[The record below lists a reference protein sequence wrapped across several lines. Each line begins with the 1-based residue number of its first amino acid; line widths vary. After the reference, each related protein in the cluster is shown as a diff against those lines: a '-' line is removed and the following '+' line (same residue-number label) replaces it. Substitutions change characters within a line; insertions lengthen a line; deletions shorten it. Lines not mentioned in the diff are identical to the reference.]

1 MRTRELRYRSYE
13 PGAEA
18 LREALCTVGN
28 GYLASRGAAPESCA
42 DDTHYPGT
50 YLAGVYN
57 RLTTDIAGEQV
68 ENESL
73 VNAPNWLHLRLR
85 IGGGEWFAPESVEIL
100 SFDQVLDL
108 DRVVLA
114 RGIRFRDASGR
125 TSRLE
130 QRRLVSMAEPH
141 LAALETRLFAEDW
154 SGPVELVSGLDGQV
168 SNDGVARYR
177 QLEGDHLAAL
187 DGRAVSDELLSL
199 EVETSQ
205 SHVRIAEA
213 ARTRLWLEDR
223 RLSAKPEVL
232 RRPGYVAHRHQVEIG
247 SGEWIR
253 IEKVVAVYTS
263 HDNAISEPG
272 LEARRSAAR
281 AGNYA
286 SLESAHALAW
296 SHLWQRFDF
305 EIEQDEADEEA
316 RTTQVLRLHLAHL
329 IQTTSPHVMD
339 LDVGVPARGLH
350 GEAYRGHIFWDELFV
365 FPLFNL
371 RMPEIT
377 RALLRYRYRRL
388 DEARRAA
395 ADAGLPGALFPWQ
408 SGSNGREES
417 QRLHL
422 NPKSGNWIPDNS
434 HLQRHINAAI
444 AYNAWQYYQVS
455 GDMEFLAFYGAEL
468 ILEVARLWAGL
479 AQYDEERRRFCIRQV
494 MGPDEYHDAYPGAD
508 HPGLDDNAYTN
519 LMAVWV
525 LERALELREVLS
537 SSRFDEL
544 CERMGL
550 EKDEFAHWDDVSRRM
565 FVPFHDD
572 GIISQ
577 FDGYEKLQEFDWDGY
592 RERYGDIQRLDRILE
607 AEDDTPNRYK
617 VSKQAD
623 VLMLFFL
630 FSTEELEGLF
640 ARLGYP
646 FDGDTITRNIDYYIK
661 RTSHGS
667 TLSRVV
673 HSWVLAR
680 NDRPGGWPLF
690 VESLE
695 SDISDIQGGTTHEGI
710 HTGAMAGTVDLVQR
724 CFTGIETRCDVLWL
738 NPYLPQDLHRLR
750 LNIRYREYR
759 LFIQVTRTAIEI
771 TAHPCHAPP
780 LRIGIRSEVHE
791 MQAGEVRTF
800 HL

>member
-1 MRTRELRYRSYE
+1 MRARELRYRAFDPDS
-13 PGAEA
+13 EA

-28 GYLASRGAAPESCA
+28 GYLATRGAAPESRA
-42 DDTHYPGT
+42 DGTHYPGT
-50 YLAGVYN
+50 YIAGVYN
-57 RLTTDIAGEQV
+57 RLTTDIAGEKV

-73 VNAPNWLHLRLR
+73 VNAPNWLHLHLR
-85 IGGGEWFAPESVEIL
+85 IGDGDWFATDSVEIL
-100 SFDQVLDL
+100 SFEQALDL
-108 DRVVLA
+108 ERVVLT
-114 RGIRFRDASGR
+114 RMIRFRDPSGR

-130 QRRLVSMAEPH
+130 QRRLVSMAAPH
-141 LAALETRLFAEDW
+141 LAALETRLCAEDW
-154 SGPVELVSGLDGQV
+154 SGQVELVSGLDGRV
-168 SNDGVARYR
+168 SNAGVARYR
-177 QLEGDHLAAL
+177 ELENQHLAPL
-187 DGRAVSDELLSL
+187 SGRAVSDELLSL
-199 EVETSQ
+199 EVETTQ

-213 ARTRLWLEDR
+213 ARTRLWLGGR
-223 RLSAKPEVL
+223 RIEADPEVEQQ
-232 RRPGYVAHRHQVEIG
+232 PGFVAHRFRIELNPG
-247 SGEWIR
+247 DELL
-253 IEKVVAVYTS
+253 IEKVVAIYTS
-263 HDNAISEPG
+263 QDNAISEPG
-272 LEARRSAAR
+272 LEARHSAAR
-281 AGNYA
+281 AANYA
-286 SLESAHALAW
+286 GLESAHALAW

-305 EIEQDEADEEA
+305 EVEQDDADEEA
-316 RTTQVLRLHLAHL
+316 RTSQVLRLHLAHL

-444 AYNAWQYYQVS
+444 AYNTWQYFQVS

-468 ILEVARLWAGL
+468 MLEIARLWAGL
-479 AQYDEERRRFCIRQV
+479 VRYDEDRRRYCIPRV

-525 LERALELREVLS
+525 LERALQLGDVLS
-537 SSRFDEL
+537 PSRFDEL
-544 CERMGL
+544 CERLGL
-550 EKDEFAHWDDVSRRM
+550 GKDEFARWDDISRRM
-565 FVPFHDD
+565 YVPFHDD

-577 FDGYEKLQEFDWDGY
+577 FDGYEALEEFDWDGY

-607 AEDDTPNRYK
+607 AEGDTPNRYK

-646 FDGDTITRNIDYYIK
+646 FDGDTITRNIDYYIR

-680 NDRPGGWPLF
+680 SDRPGGWPLF

-724 CFTGIETRCDVLWL
+724 CFTGIETRGEVLWL
-738 NPYLPQDLHRLR
+738 NPYLPEDLQRLR

-759 LFIQVTRTAIEI
+759 LFIQVTRTAVEI
-771 TAHPCHAPP
+771 SARPCHAPP
-780 LRIGIRSEVHE
+780 LRIGIRNEVHE